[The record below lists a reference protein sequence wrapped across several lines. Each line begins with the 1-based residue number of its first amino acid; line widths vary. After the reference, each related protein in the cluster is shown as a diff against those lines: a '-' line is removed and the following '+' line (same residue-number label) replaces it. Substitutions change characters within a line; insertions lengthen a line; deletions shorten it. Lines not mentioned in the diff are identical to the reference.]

1 MFYTK
6 VQSLEEYLNAIKIK
20 NPEHVEKVRISLG
33 YIVHNSAKQGINVE
47 NELKNIRTHYQAQL
61 SLGGAQSNNIAIFAV
76 LISLIVGF
84 FSIVPSSVP
93 EKLLFIPMYLFIL
106 FIMIGATQ
114 TNKRFNKKVVTYTII
129 LQIIDELLESK
140 DFH

>member
-61 SLGGAQSNNIAIFAV
+61 SLG
-76 LISLIVGF
+76 
-84 FSIVPSSVP
+84 VP
-93 EKLLFIPMYLFIL
+93 K
-106 FIMIGATQ
+106 A
-114 TNKRFNKKVVTYTII
+114 II
-129 LQIIDELLESK
+129 LQFSL
-140 DFH
+140 F